1 MNEERNE
8 LIRAF
13 GSDLLVGTV
22 VELKDGSK
30 IEIAD
35 IQYGDSEAVD
45 ATNFYRWD
53 REFPYDVEHAAM
65 DDEQHMI
72 VEVYQNVEDSNE

>member
-8 LIRAF
+8 LNRAF

-22 VELKDGSK
+22 VELKYGGR
-30 IEIAD
+30 IEIAH

-45 ATNFYRWD
+45 ATNFYRWN
-53 REFPYDVEHAAM
+53 REFPYNIEHAAM
-65 DDEQHMI
+65 DDERHMI
-72 VEVYQNVEDSNE
+72 VEVFQNGTVCNE